1 MNYAKQKLL
10 CLHLD
15 PGDNF
20 QLDYFQCFMYH
31 MTKLKRLFI
40 EVGINY
46 PTLGFTVLQENFLFL
61 RCRVILKKCFI
72 LKYSQLTML

>member
-40 EVGINY
+40 EVGIHY
-46 PTLGFTVLQENFLFL
+46 PTLGFTVLQENVLFL
-61 RCRVILKKCFI
+61 GGQVIKKNFFI
-72 LKYSQLTML
+72 LKCSQLTML